1 MQLITSIRS
10 ALTAGAAAAVL
21 LTGTGGAVAAPAA
34 VPAKAT
40 ALPAKA
46 TASSAKVT
54 APSAAATAPSAKA
67 TAPAA
72 ATAHSAYGRLGP
84 LAGLSAERLA
94 TGDLVAA
101 AKWGTGGPID
111 DPAREQE
118 VLDAVADQA
127 RRLGADPAATVRIFR
142 DQIEASKVVQRG
154 LHRRWHADPAQA
166 PTTRPDLNE
175 VRKEINRINGELVRA
190 VARSPHARSAPSCA
204 PLLTVAAAQVRHE
217 RHLDGL
223 HTVAL
228 ARSLRSVCD
237 GA

>member
-21 LTGTGGAVAAPAA
+21 LTGAGGAVAAPAA
-34 VPAKAT
+34 VPAKA
-40 ALPAKA
+40 A
-46 TASSAKVT
+46 T
-54 APSAAATAPSAKA
+54 PSAKA
-67 TAPAA
+67 TAPSAKVTAPLAA
-72 ATAHSAYGRLGP
+72 APAPAHSAYDRLGP

-111 DPAREQE
+111 DPARERE

-142 DQIEASKVVQRG
+142 DQIEAGKVVQRG

-190 VARSPHARSAPSCA
+190 IARSPHARSAPYCA
-204 PLLTVAAAQVRHE
+204 PLLTVAAARVRHE